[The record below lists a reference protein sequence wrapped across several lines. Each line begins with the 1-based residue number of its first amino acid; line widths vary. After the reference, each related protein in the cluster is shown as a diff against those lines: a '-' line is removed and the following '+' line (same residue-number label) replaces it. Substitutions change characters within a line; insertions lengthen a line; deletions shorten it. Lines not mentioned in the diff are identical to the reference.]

1 MLYFYSTIHSC
12 SPDQLL
18 LTMPFFVFV
27 PGFLRASGR
36 IEEGKQL
43 CVRDLGVR
51 RNCYGGRYASGR
63 RCPQAQEWKA
73 SSSSGKAKR
82 RPSSYSR
89 PSATEADL
97 RPTLAVFA

>member
-1 MLYFYSTIHSC
+1 MKKRQSVHVLTI
-12 SPDQLL
+12 
-18 LTMPFFVFV
+18 FVFF
-27 PGFLRASGR
+27 PGLLSASGR